1 MSTVRRAP
9 KTIQSRGARS
19 ARGTLCIACLAG
31 AVFLSVTATRAMAE
45 DSAVLNI
52 DETGEALVQTES
64 ALDESRRATAKLG
77 VQVTEIKLEVLRL
90 RRELVDGAA
99 AAQDME
105 ARISTLE
112 ANLEG
117 LTERRV
123 EKRQALSRRR
133 DELTQTFA
141 ALQRVSRT
149 PPDLLIFM
157 PASVQDISHA
167 RLLLGAVAGELD
179 ARAAMLGEELQ
190 ELARL
195 GEQISAQ
202 HELIDYEAERLEAQ
216 RVRLGV
222 LLARKT
228 MVHNRTEDQRVRAEA
243 LVTHLAEEAETLQ
256 ELLGRLEQE
265 RFTRPEREIELIQVP
280 VLVPAPAEIAQTE
293 APQAEPAQSVS
304 PPVASVRSVTLSLA
318 PTTTTT
324 PTPPLSKTPTR
335 DPADEERPAPE
346 VVVAPSLDTPPA
358 PAGDQDNDDADS
370 VDIGPVAALVP
381 ARPTVSAARGA
392 FAMPARGQLISRFDE
407 STALGL
413 STKGIVIE
421 TRARAQI
428 VAPFDGRIA
437 FAGPFREYGLLLII
451 DHGEGYHTLLAGMG
465 QIDVLL
471 DQHVLAG
478 EPVGVMGSPGDEKP
492 QLYVELRKRGHPIN
506 PLPWLAAE
514 SIKVSG

>member
-9 KTIQSRGARS
+9 KTIQSRGARG
-19 ARGTLCIACLAG
+19 ALTIACLVG
-31 AVFLSVTATRAMAE
+31 AVFLTVTATRAMAE

-52 DETGEALVQTES
+52 DETGKALIQTES

-117 LTERRV
+117 LTARRA

-133 DELTQTFA
+133 DELTRTFA

-179 ARAAMLGEELQ
+179 ARAAMLGAELQ

-202 HELIDYEAERLEAQ
+202 HELIDFEAERLEAQ

-228 MVHNRTEDQRVRAEA
+228 MVHNRT
-243 LVTHLAEEAETLQ
+243 ETLQ

-280 VLVPAPAEIAQTE
+280 VLVPAPAETAQTE
-293 APQAEPAQSVS
+293 AAQAEPVPSVS

-346 VVVAPSLDTPPA
+346 VVVALSLDTEPV

-370 VDIGPVAALVP
+370 VDIGPLAVLVP
-381 ARPTVSAARGA
+381 ARPNVSAARGA